1 MMTPLSMQLGAP
13 LVKLAILSPAVSDRE
28 TIWAKALSLLMVLVD
43 DDEFVDRRRGGLLWG
58 DDLNP
63 DSPQSV
69 GDVEVADAVSA
80 YRNRVQNV
88 TQVSLDALTQLPI
101 QKQVQG
107 EKSLGASPQQTNFL
121 DVVQVRSLEECC
133 PRV

>member
-1 MMTPLSMQLGAP
+1 MKTRLSMQLGAS

-28 TIWAKALSLLMVLVD
+28 TIWAKALALLMVLVD

-80 YRNRVQNV
+80 
-88 TQVSLDALTQLPI
+88 
-101 QKQVQG
+101 
-107 EKSLGASPQQTNFL
+107 
-121 DVVQVRSLEECC
+121 
-133 PRV
+133 